1 MDLGVGK
8 GTRLVSVRARLP
20 SVILS
25 LLGVCRLEADGEA
38 EQGNN
43 EDGEDFEMWQ
53 QRYPGR
59 G

>member
-1 MDLGVGK
+1 MDLGAGK

-20 SVILS
+20 FVILFPS
-25 LLGVCRLEADGEA
+25 GVRRLEADGEA

>member
-1 MDLGVGK
+1 MDLGAGK

-25 LLGVCRLEADGEA
+25 LSGVCRLEADGEA

-43 EDGEDFEMWQ
+43 EDGEDFKMWQ
-53 QRYPGR
+53 QGYPGR

>member
-1 MDLGVGK
+1 MDLGVGW

-20 SVILS
+20 FVILF

>member
-1 MDLGVGK
+1 MGNQTSL
-8 GTRLVSVRARLP
+8 RRPRLP
-20 SVILS
+20 FVILF

>member
-1 MDLGVGK
+1 MGK

>member
-1 MDLGVGK
+1 MGK

-25 LLGVCRLEADGEA
+25 LSGVRRLEADGEA

>member
-1 MDLGVGK
+1 MDLGAGW

-20 SVILS
+20 IVILFLS
-25 LLGVCRLEADGEA
+25 GVRRLEADGEA